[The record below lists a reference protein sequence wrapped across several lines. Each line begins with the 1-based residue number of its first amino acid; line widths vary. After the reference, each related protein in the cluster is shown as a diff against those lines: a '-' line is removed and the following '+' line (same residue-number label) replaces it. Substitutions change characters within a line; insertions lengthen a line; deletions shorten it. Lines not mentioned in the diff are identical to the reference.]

1 VKTQFTPSQKRALAI
16 VTGIALLFG
25 AYFLRR
31 YFLLLVIA
39 AIVAYL
45 FSPLYNRL
53 NAKIHGGLATTLTVL
68 AALATVVIPV
78 TLVIS
83 LATVQI
89 SHMLMN
95 VGEWAQTAD
104 LNALGDKAI
113 TTANQLLAKLPFKT
127 PGINLDA
134 LRDNFGKVARTV
146 GEWLL
151 RTLSGAAGGAI
162 GFITSAIIFLYVL
175 ISLLVN
181 KTELITLV
189 RRLNPL
195 GEEVTDLYLAKMGA
209 MVKGT
214 VKGQFIIAA
223 IQGFLGAASIYIAG
237 FHEAF
242 FVMALLLIA
251 LSIIPLGSGIV
262 TIPFGIGMMFFGNI
276 AGGLF
281 VVLFH
286 ILAITNI
293 DNVLRPILVP
303 KEARL
308 DPALMLLSVFSG
320 IAMFGFFGIILGPVL
335 MILIVTTIAVYLDV
349 YKGVE
354 MEQPGTT
361 EERKKLFG
369 RGRKS
374 TARDKQIQKKLPEKT
389 PPEAAE
395 GQPAEEPDRPVE
407 PGAETAKPS
416 AL

>member
-1 VKTQFTPSQKRALAI
+1 MKTEFTLGQKRALAI
-16 VTGIALLFG
+16 VTGVALLFG

-31 YFLLLVIA
+31 YFMLIVIA

-45 FSPLYNRL
+45 FAPLYNKLRARL
-53 NAKIHGGLATTLTVL
+53 NGGLATTLTVL
-68 AALATVVIPV
+68 AALGTVVIPIIG
-78 TLVIS
+78 VIS

-89 SHMLMN
+89 SHMLIG
-95 VGEWAQTAD
+95 VAEWARTAD

-113 TTANQLLAKLPFKT
+113 ATVNQLLQKLPFPT
-127 PGINLDA
+127 TTITVESLRENL
-134 LRDNFGKVARTV
+134 GKIAQTV

-181 KTELITLV
+181 KTEVITLI

-214 VKGQFIIAA
+214 VKGQFIIAL
-223 IQGFLGAASIYIAG
+223 IQGTLGACSIYIAG
-237 FHEAF
+237 FHEGF
-242 FVMALLLIA
+242 FIFAIFLTA
-251 LSIIPLGSGIV
+251 LSVIPLGSGIV
-262 TIPFGIGMMFFGNI
+262 TIPFGIGMMFFGNV

-286 ILAITNI
+286 IFGITNV
-293 DNVLRPILVP
+293 DNFLRPILVP

-320 IAMFGFFGIILGPVL
+320 IAMFGFFGIVLGPVL
-335 MILIVTTIAVYLDV
+335 MIMIVTTISVYLAV
-349 YKGVE
+349 YKGVA
-354 MEQPGTT
+354 ME
-361 EERKKLFG
+361 
-369 RGRKS
+369 
-374 TARDKQIQKKLPEKT
+374 
-389 PPEAAE
+389 EAADT
-395 GQPAEEPDRPVE
+395 GGRRRRLRRRRKPAPPPVAVPPVE
-407 PGAETAKPS
+407 PEPGEPATPS

>member
-1 VKTQFTPSQKRALAI
+1 MKTDFTLTQKRALAI

-31 YFLLLVIA
+31 YFMLIVIA

-45 FSPLYNRL
+45 FTPVHNRL
-53 NAKIHGGLATTLTVL
+53 KTKLNGGLATTLTVL
-68 AALATVVIPV
+68 IALGTVVIPIIG
-78 TLVIS
+78 VIS

-89 SHMLMN
+89 SHMLIG
-95 VGEWAQTAD
+95 VADWAKTAD

-113 TTANQLLAKLPFKT
+113 ATVNQLLQKLPFQT
-127 PGINLDA
+127 PTITLDS
-134 LRDNFGKVARTV
+134 LRSNVGKIAQTI

-151 RTLSGAAGGAI
+151 RTISGAAGGAI

-175 ISLLVN
+175 ISFLVN
-181 KTELITLV
+181 KAELLTLI

-214 VKGQFIIAA
+214 VKGQFIIAV
-223 IQGFLGAASIYIAG
+223 IQGTLGAVSIYIAG
-237 FHEAF
+237 FHDAF
-242 FVMALLLIA
+242 FIFAIFLSA
-251 LSIIPLGSGIV
+251 LSVIPLGSGIV
-262 TIPFGIGMMFFGNI
+262 TIPFGIGMMLFGNI

-286 ILAITNI
+286 IFGITNV
-293 DNVLRPILVP
+293 DNFLRPILVP

-335 MILIVTTIAVYLDV
+335 MILIVTTISVYLSV

-354 MEQPGTT
+354 MQDQSAEPGDDKKRFGKR
-361 EERKKLFG
+361 RKGKA
-369 RGRKS
+369 K
-374 TARDKQIQKKLPEKT
+374 KEKLPEVVL
-389 PPEAAE
+389 
-395 GQPAEEPDRPVE
+395 PVEQGE
-407 PGAETAKPS
+407 PGAV
-416 AL
+416 

>member
-1 VKTQFTPSQKRALAI
+1 MNTDFTLAQKRALAI
-16 VTGIALLFG
+16 ITGIALLFG

-31 YFLLLVIA
+31 YFMLLVIA

-45 FSPLYNRL
+45 FTPMYNRL
-53 NAKIHGGLATTLTVL
+53 RAKLNGGLATTLTVL
-68 AALATVVIPV
+68 AALAIVVVPL
-78 TLVIS
+78 TAVIS

-89 SHMLMN
+89 SHMLIG
-95 VGEWAQTAD
+95 VAEWAKTAD

-113 TTANQLLAKLPFKT
+113 ATVNQLLARLPFQT
-127 PGINLDA
+127 PTITVESLRTNLG
-134 LRDNFGKVARTV
+134 RVAQTI

-175 ISLLVN
+175 VSLLVN
-181 KTELITLV
+181 KTEVITLI

-195 GEEVTDLYLAKMGA
+195 GEEVTDLYLAKIGA

-214 VKGQFIIAA
+214 VKGQFIIAV
-223 IQGFLGAASIYIAG
+223 IQGVLGAISIYIAG
-237 FHEAF
+237 FHDGF
-242 FVMALLLIA
+242 FIFAIFLTA
-251 LSIIPLGSGIV
+251 LSVIPLGSGIV
-262 TIPFGIGMMFFGNI
+262 TIPFGIGMMFFGNV

-286 ILAITNI
+286 LLAITNI
-293 DNVLRPILVP
+293 DNFLRPILVP

-335 MILIVTTIAVYLDV
+335 MILIVTTISVYLAV

-354 MEQPGTT
+354 MEENSPDPKI
-361 EERKKLFG
+361 RKRVFG
-369 RGRKS
+369 RRP
-374 TARDKQIQKKLPEKT
+374 ALPRQTTPT
-389 PPEAAE
+389 PPA
-395 GQPAEEPDRPVE
+395 EPDQSPPE
-407 PGAETAKPS
+407 STTPS

>member
-1 VKTQFTPSQKRALAI
+1 VKTDFTPAQKRALAI
-16 VTGIALLFG
+16 VTGVALLFG

-31 YFLLLVIA
+31 YFMLIVIA

-45 FSPLYNRL
+45 FTPLYNWLRTKL
-53 NAKIHGGLATTLTVL
+53 HSGIATTLTVL
-68 AALATVVIPV
+68 AAMATVVIP
-78 TLVIS
+78 LIAVIS

-89 SHMLMN
+89 SHMLIG
-95 VGEWAQTAD
+95 VAEWAKTAD

-113 TTANQLLAKLPFKT
+113 GTVNQLLHKLPFQT
-127 PGINLDA
+127 PTITIESLRENL
-134 LRDNFGKVARTV
+134 GKVAQTV

-162 GFITSAIIFLYVL
+162 GFVTSAIIFLYVL

-181 KTELITLV
+181 KTKLITLL

-214 VKGQFIIAA
+214 VKGQFIIAM
-223 IQGFLGAASIYIAG
+223 IQGVLGAISIYIAG
-237 FHEAF
+237 FHDAF
-242 FVMALLLIA
+242 FIFAIFLTA
-251 LSIIPLGSGIV
+251 LSVIPLGSGIV
-262 TIPFGIGMMFFGNI
+262 TIPFGIGLMFFGNV

-281 VVLFH
+281 IVLFH
-286 ILAITNI
+286 IFGITNV
-293 DNVLRPILVP
+293 DNFLRPILVP

-335 MILIVTTIAVYLDV
+335 MILIVTTISVYLAVYKDV
-349 YKGVE
+349 A
-354 MEQPGTT
+354 MEEATDET
-361 EERKKLFG
+361 DKRKKRF
-369 RGRKS
+369 RRK
-374 TARDKQIQKKLPEKT
+374 KEKPEPLPDEVEPVL
-389 PPEAAE
+389 PPESGEAAN
-395 GQPAEEPDRPVE
+395 
-407 PGAETAKPS
+407 PS

>member
-1 VKTQFTPSQKRALAI
+1 MNTEFTLTQKRALAI

-31 YFLLLVIA
+31 YFMLLVIA

-45 FSPLYNRL
+45 FTPMYNRL
-53 NAKIHGGLATTLTVL
+53 RANLNGGLATTLTVL
-68 AALATVVIPV
+68 AALAIVVVPL
-78 TLVIS
+78 TAVIS

-89 SHMLMN
+89 SHVL
-95 VGEWAQTAD
+95 VGVADWAKTAD

-113 TTANQLLAKLPFKT
+113 AAVNQLLARLPFQAPT
-127 PGINLDA
+127 ITVESLRTNL
-134 LRDNFGKVARTV
+134 GKVAQTI

-181 KTELITLV
+181 KAEVITLI

-195 GEEVTDLYLAKMGA
+195 GEEVTDLYLAKIGA

-214 VKGQFIIAA
+214 VKGQFIIAV
-223 IQGFLGAASIYIAG
+223 IQGVLGAISIYIAG
-237 FHEAF
+237 FHDAF
-242 FVMALLLIA
+242 FIFAIFLTA
-251 LSIIPLGSGIV
+251 LSVIPLGSGIV
-262 TIPFGIGMMFFGNI
+262 TIPFGIGMMFFGNV

-286 ILAITNI
+286 LLAITNI
-293 DNVLRPILVP
+293 DNFLRPILVP

-335 MILIVTTIAVYLDV
+335 MILIVTTISVYLAV

-354 MEQPGTT
+354 MEENSPDP
-361 EERKKLFG
+361 EIRKRIFG
-369 RGRKS
+369 RRRAKPK
-374 TARDKQIQKKLPEKT
+374 KQIPAEPVPPAG
-389 PPEAAE
+389 PPESA
-395 GQPAEEPDRPVE
+395 
-407 PGAETAKPS
+407 TPS